1 MRAAGLRHKAASAG
15 LHDCTPVDRQRLL
28 GPCRRCRK
36 LSELAWPCTGQQP
49 NRYLLV
55 ASKDVPLVVI
65 HTMMFFHGVPSC
77 VLRCKARCGNM
88 RCLPMD

>member
-65 HTMMFFHGVPSC
+65 LC
-77 VLRCKARCGNM
+77 Y
-88 RCLPMD
+88 CLCPDIGSAAVESSHCATSHMPT